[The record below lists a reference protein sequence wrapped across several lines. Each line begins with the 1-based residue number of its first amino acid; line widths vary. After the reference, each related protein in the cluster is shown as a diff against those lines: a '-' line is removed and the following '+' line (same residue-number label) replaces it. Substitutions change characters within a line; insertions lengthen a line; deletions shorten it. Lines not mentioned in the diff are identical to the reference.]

1 VRGQESQSKEFAVSI
16 LPDAPAS
23 FEQSQAVAIRLG
35 DAYPQARFCTFTL
48 DNNKKIPH
56 KRDGSKGVAR
66 DTPDEALYAAEDVW
80 AMEAIPGHYLGLVLQ
95 KAAAIPGKGHLV
107 VLDVDMKHSQ
117 TTTNIAIK
125 KMAEWVKTNNV
136 LTEISVSGKGRHI
149 FLIAK
154 KATSIQPKYKLA
166 AGQEVEVFGLENSA
180 GKSVLLSGSQLTG
193 ELIEVDDLDDLFA
206 SWGIAPLPA
215 PQTPPA
221 PAIVHPPANPSDD
234 LQKAFTAL
242 QFVSPDCE
250 YQTWIEIGQA
260 LHTAFGATGYELWNS
275 WSSRGSKYKGER
287 DIDSH
292 WKSFHQGKG
301 VTLGTLFHLAKE
313 NGYQPA
319 TKTTE
324 RKTAVEDFQNLI
336 TRSGLPDEPAP
347 LGWHERQL
355 QIGTIRP
362 IRYMIQGFWAHSFSV
377 IAGQPGIGKTTA
389 IMSLAIVM
397 AGIAYRDCALI
408 ATRRRKTIIVSEDAD
423 QIERT
428 LTGYS
433 RHYGIDPNELSQWFV
448 VIDAKRSSVKDL
460 LTLAHNVIA
469 HTVDGVRPLLVLDTA
484 NATMDIENEND
495 NSEVGAYIAAIK
507 QTIYIQ
513 LDTPVC
519 IITHTNKQISKS
531 DSDAM
536 ARGASAFTGDATLT
550 GVLFEDES
558 KTRYLRLVKTRYQP
572 TYREIRF
579 DADVFQDMAVD
590 EDGNLQE
597 QTVLLVTPQKSS
609 EDERRQV
616 QEQLI
621 NDKRQQQITDAADA
635 ACNYIQSLINQ
646 HPQVIMRKG
655 PGRPSVPKELA
666 SAYKLEW
673 AEVYQ
678 AVPQADQS
686 YARKAV
692 GAAIFQ
698 RFGVA
703 PSASGW
709 VSLG

>member
-1 VRGQESQSKEFAVSI
+1 MSI
-16 LPDAPAS
+16 LPDTDTFS
-23 FEQSQAVAIRLG
+23 QSQTIALKLG
-35 DAYPQARFCTFTL
+35 SAYQNARFCTFSL
-48 DNNKKIPH
+48 EGSKKIPR
-56 KRDGSKGVAR
+56 KRDGSPGVAR
-66 DTPDEALYAAEDVW
+66 DTPDDALYTTDDVW
-80 AMEAIPGHYLGLVLQ
+80 AMEELPSGQFFGLVLQ
-95 KAAAIPGKGHLV
+95 KAATIEGKGHLV
-107 VLDVDMKHSQ
+107 VLDVDLKHSQ
-117 TTTNIAIK
+117 TTTNIAIQ
-125 KMAEWVKTNNV
+125 KMARWVKSNNV
-136 LTEISVSGKGRHI
+136 LTEISVSGKGRHV

-154 KATSIQPKYKLA
+154 KANDILPKYKLA
-166 AGQEVEVFGLENSA
+166 SGQELEVFGLENSA
-180 GKSVLLSGSQLTG
+180 GKSVLLSGSQLAG
-193 ELIEVDDLDDLFA
+193 ELIEVDDLHALLTEWGVIEQHDLNQPKQKKSEPFDF
-206 SWGIAPLPA
+206 SPILKP
-215 PQTPPA
+215 T
-221 PAIVHPPANPSDD
+221 IPSDGW
-234 LQKAFTAL
+234 QKAQEAL
-242 QFVSPDCE
+242 EYIDPDIA
-250 YQTWIEIGQA
+250 YDQWIEIGQA

-275 WSSRGSKYKGER
+275 WSSRGSKYKGEKN
-287 DIDSH
+287 IDTH
-292 WKSFHQGKG
+292 WRSFHAGKG
-301 VTLGTLFHLAKE
+301 VGIGTLFHIAKE
-313 NGYQPA
+313 SGYETP

-347 LGWHERQL
+347 LGWHERQMS
-355 QIGTIRP
+355 IGTIRP

-389 IMSLAIVM
+389 IMSIAIVM
-397 AGIAYRDCALI
+397 AGIAYRDCQII

-433 RHYGIDPNELSQWFV
+433 RHYGIDPNELSKWFV

-655 PGRPSVPKELA
+655 PGRPTVPKELA

-698 RFGVA
+698 RFGIGHEQ
-703 PSASGW
+703 SGW
-709 VSLG
+709 VQLG